1 MKEHAYFKSG
11 KSILCASCGLPAGH
25 SIHLLS
31 LFEGTRAEQ
40 EAARAKADA
49 EAMTEIMRTPK
60 ADVSGKAG
68 RMERE
73 SPLFFGT
80 GSNPALF

>member
-1 MKEHAYFKSG
+1 MKEHAYFRSG
-11 KSILCASCGLPAGH
+11 KSVLCASCGLPAGH

-31 LFEGTRAEQ
+31 LFEGTKKEQ
-40 EAARAKADA
+40 DAARAKAEA

-60 ADVSGKAG
+60 EDVSGKAG

-80 GSNPALF
+80 GNNPGLF

>member
-1 MKEHAYFKSG
+1 MKEHAYYKVG
-11 KSILCASCGLPAGH
+11 KSPLCASCGLPAGH
-25 SIHLLS
+25 SIHLLK
-31 LFEGTRAEQ
+31 LFEGTDVERE
-40 EAARAKADA
+40 EARAKHEA
-49 EAMTEIMRTPK
+49 ETLTDIMRTPK